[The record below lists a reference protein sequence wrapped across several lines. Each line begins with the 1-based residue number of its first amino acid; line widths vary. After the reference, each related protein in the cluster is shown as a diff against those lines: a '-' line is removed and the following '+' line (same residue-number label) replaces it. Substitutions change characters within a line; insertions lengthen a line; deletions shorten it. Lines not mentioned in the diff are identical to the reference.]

1 MTSTFVSHSLADTNA
16 FAATVAATLHGGEVI
31 LLSGQLGAGKTA
43 FVKGLAL
50 ALGVT
55 DTVTSPTFT
64 LFNQYAGTTLRLYH
78 FDLYRLGEGEAEELG
93 FDEFYFAPDAV
104 CCIEWNR
111 DPLVGGKVIHIDA
124 DYVEGD
130 PDARLYRWRQD

>member
-1 MTSTFVSHSLADTNA
+1 MQFLSHSLTDTYS

-31 LLSGQLGAGKTA
+31 LLQGQLGAGKTA

-50 ALGVT
+50 ALGIA

-64 LFNQYAGTTLRLYH
+64 LLNQYQGTQLKLYH
-78 FDLYRLGEGEAEELG
+78 FDLYRLGEGEAEDLG

-111 DPLVGGKVIHIDA
+111 DPLQGGKVIRITA
-124 DYVEGD
+124 DYVEGA
-130 PDARLYRWRQD
+130 PQCRMYRWEQE